1 MLPWNWRTFMLQSI
15 FRHLLFLISLLSA
28 PFACLSAISPW
39 GPIRLRHRQFT
50 AMHGRRGWALSQLF
64 LAPALDHR
72 HSLCC
77 MHNCLLTHAKAL
89 NQFRYSLTRFAQI
102 KPRLHSVRWYCPCT
116 LTSSISIKSDC
127 TRDGRSLLHELSSA
141 RLWFWRNS
149 HQRCVWAQNKIWR
162 PPFGPFGRSG
172 RPRGPQS
179 GHFWTLKNLVFWS
192 NLFSPNP

>member
-1 MLPWNWRTFMLQSI
+1 MWRSGAFTMFSNLKLKALQLLVFECHLKWRLIGSVILSLLYRYCLIVSILYEWIRWSKMLPWNWRTFILQSI

-39 GPIRLRHRQFT
+39 GPIRLRHPQFT
-50 AMHGRRGWALSQLF
+50 SMHGRRGWALSQLF

-116 LTSSISIKSDC
+116 LTSSISIK
-127 TRDGRSLLHELSSA
+127 
-141 RLWFWRNS
+141 
-149 HQRCVWAQNKIWR
+149 
-162 PPFGPFGRSG
+162 
-172 RPRGPQS
+172 
-179 GHFWTLKNLVFWS
+179 
-192 NLFSPNP
+192 